1 MFLLEIKAEEFK
13 NNFINEFK
21 RAKEW
26 PTFCSFIVLEY
37 LTSSSVSYVRYFQA
51 AKGYIYHH

>member
-1 MFLLEIKAEEFK
+1 MLLLEIKAEEFK

-26 PTFCSFIVLEY
+26 PTFCSFIVVRFAAH
-37 LTSSSVSYVRYFQA
+37 VSN
-51 AKGYIYHH
+51 G